1 MLTRLGHILV
11 RIFWFCVLYGVLP
24 LARLI
29 YYIWSH
35 RQHIIN
41 TAHRGITTAATLM
54 APRRK
59 QNGAEQ
65 DAANLVAILESDI
78 RAVEREIKMA
88 RRRLE
93 KTITDIRLQVVG
105 YKSELGPELLRSNL
119 YELMQRENRLL
130 FVNRLDH
137 YLDMI
142 NKSRHVGFRNEVD
155 KYSFAEQSVNQQS
168 AISVENSA
176 SINSTPPLSVQNDST
191 GSSAKTT
198 DSEAATN
205 NDEIRDEITL
215 ANEDVDAKENVKS
228 FDQKKDAKMVNSE
241 CEIEEIMKGSSESC
255 LDGILNVETDDA
267 NDERKNTLSEKL
279 TDVRLEKANNSSHNV
294 QTKSDKFDNQMRKEN
309 IPNVITIPIPEGNQT
324 IKSPNFLFQA
334 CIEQS
339 VNAMGSLSFNENTT
353 KSMGKLTKWQEN
365 YDNYNQGKLL
375 ASANENCNELTRA
388 FCRRNN
394 SGPLGNVFNDKVNV
408 NKGFND
414 QMNVNKGL
422 NDQMNVNKGLNDQN
436 SKHIEDNLVDNIL
449 KHTNE
454 AKTMNVDQRV
464 ENMLCLVDNKE
475 NRKTAINNG
484 NSQALKT
491 PLQGRTTHG
500 GLSATKKP
508 TTQGKTSGQSRNYL
522 VKSKFNTSIAR
533 NQTGS
538 SSKGILRPSKLGAP
552 VENMTKGLSTTVNS
566 VNLTKSAHGVHKI
579 YQKSNEHFL
588 AGMTTNRV
596 CTPRKQ
602 EQSRPHSEQRS
613 DSRSRIPKFVY
624 SSPVPKSSRTPAN
637 RNVDWA
643 ARSLSCPKQTLTQNK
658 RLDWGSS
665 HIYKPGKKR
674 SSAEN
679 ASAAKG
685 GQTKAGTC
693 QKITTPCTVPQR
705 QNLPKNTGENTKFI
719 NNQESVPN
727 SVKSV
732 GETKEFFEN
741 AAISPLSSPPDNIIC
756 EHTSPVTDS
765 SAPRESVSVSV
776 HGSPD
781 EIVTPPDVTNCPDVL
796 IHLNTTSASMHAD
809 KSCLFEKGNETDP
822 KATIDKA
829 NHFHRPSKP
838 VTVPEDLY
846 ILRQD
851 IPNSNR
857 GKPINF
863 IKRNKER
870 LKKMAPKNRR
880 KKSKNRGA
888 DGIQMFRNSIV
899 IDSRYLMIVNR
910 ILEENRACTCRRENG
925 VFKNKPPCLANKDR
939 LNKASQPAP
948 VSDTNIYVK
957 FSNFQQ
963 LHTALSRETP
973 TLSANELEDTPKSNG
988 ERKSNTSQK
997 PNKLNV
1003 GRDISEEY
1011 RARKDRSVKDDR
1023 TSDQKALRCHEPHES
1038 WSNPKYDTSNNV
1050 QPSDQSNQSENTHQ
1064 SCFKDISCSKNAF
1077 DIQSNQLSHSQHSS
1091 CSNDLGR
1098 SNAFKVQSNESK
1110 SPSKASRDSVE
1121 IVQPEPARSARSQCS
1136 SQGGVSQGSV
1146 TGSSLLSCF
1155 KTDSSWI
1162 ARYRNE
1168 RYPSLDCLTDS
1179 RANSSV
1185 KSTDNQRRDPVKFG
1199 TDNEMKGS
1207 VKSGMDDNESQGPGK
1222 STFSVQPM
1230 PVDRANHGIEV
1241 VNDFMRPTNDIV
1253 DSGRQNTKVNNA
1265 TGRSLEAI
1273 EPNKTIDIDE
1283 KSVEHQEKSSQCMM
1297 RPTTS
1302 PSFLSYVRNQAFPG
1316 TESSGTNIISNGEK
1330 LMEGEKM
1337 ENTSYDIDSV
1347 EAELNDLSMNKES
1360 MVDTRT
1366 GERDQQEANITGDVK
1381 LQVPENDT
1389 NANDLHTK
1397 PDNLKDLHA
1406 KPDVGYTQGNST
1418 VELDSRSIET
1428 HSFRTPNTQYHENSS
1443 DIIKSHKTI
1452 NKFVVSSIEKSD
1464 EIYVDT
1470 PEEAKTKKKHDTN
1483 REGEQSTRNK
1493 SNTNAKNGSQQ
1504 NFTKRNNKRD
1514 QDQYNKSIRN
1524 QSSHTDTSVEVISH
1538 IRAIK
1543 EEMEDLSFLPIGSH
1557 DGRGNSVTTPAMRTI
1572 EPRSPNN
1579 TETKKMG
1586 QPLLQVI
1593 KLEPNIVERSP
1604 ILLTDY
1610 SQSPSN
1616 TNEFSSIEYLETKE
1630 TMANV
1635 PNIGSDRP
1643 ITLVPIENLLSSQYK
1658 FTQTQPASEGNSP
1671 IDLTTGMRTKME
1683 FQPSG
1688 LGSVFSATYS
1698 EFEPSL
1704 DQAFSSTRHEIS
1716 TQTGTSYTPKYP
1728 RKTLSFRDTPV
1739 GKTPKETPKIRK
1751 NPPKET
1757 PKFRK
1762 TPAKETLGVRKTP
1775 GKDISRTTWRSQAKE
1790 TPGRETPAKIPV
1802 KTPKTAKNM
1811 KPSTSRLLLKSPK
1824 LRVQS
1829 PGRMSS
1835 RAFLASST
1843 PIHPTISARRCVK
1856 EEPL

>member
-1 MLTRLGHILV
+1 
-11 RIFWFCVLYGVLP
+11 
-24 LARLI
+24 
-29 YYIWSH
+29 
-35 RQHIIN
+35 
-41 TAHRGITTAATLM
+41 
-54 APRRK
+54 
-59 QNGAEQ
+59 
-65 DAANLVAILESDI
+65 
-78 RAVEREIKMA
+78 
-88 RRRLE
+88 
-93 KTITDIRLQVVG
+93 
-105 YKSELGPELLRSNL
+105 
-119 YELMQRENRLL
+119 
-130 FVNRLDH
+130 
-137 YLDMI
+137 
-142 NKSRHVGFRNEVD
+142 
-155 KYSFAEQSVNQQS
+155 
-168 AISVENSA
+168 
-176 SINSTPPLSVQNDST
+176 
-191 GSSAKTT
+191 
-198 DSEAATN
+198 
-205 NDEIRDEITL
+205 
-215 ANEDVDAKENVKS
+215 
-228 FDQKKDAKMVNSE
+228 
-241 CEIEEIMKGSSESC
+241 
-255 LDGILNVETDDA
+255 
-267 NDERKNTLSEKL
+267 
-279 TDVRLEKANNSSHNV
+279 
-294 QTKSDKFDNQMRKEN
+294 
-309 IPNVITIPIPEGNQT
+309 
-324 IKSPNFLFQA
+324 
-334 CIEQS
+334 
-339 VNAMGSLSFNENTT
+339 
-353 KSMGKLTKWQEN
+353 
-365 YDNYNQGKLL
+365 
-375 ASANENCNELTRA
+375 
-388 FCRRNN
+388 
-394 SGPLGNVFNDKVNV
+394 
-408 NKGFND
+408 
-414 QMNVNKGL
+414 
-422 NDQMNVNKGLNDQN
+422 MNVNKGLNDQN

-522 VKSKFNTSIAR
+522 VKSKFNTSTAR

-602 EQSRPHSEQRS
+602 EQSRPLSEQRS
-613 DSRSRIPKFVY
+613 DSRSRIPKYVY

-665 HIYKPGKKR
+665 HIYKPGKK
-674 SSAEN
+674 SSSPEN

-693 QKITTPCTVPQR
+693 QKITTPCAVPQR
-705 QNLPKNTGENTKFI
+705 QNLPKNTGENTKFINNQESVPNSVKSVGETKEFFENAAISPLYQKITTPCAVPQRQNLPKNTGENTKFINNQESVPNSNTKFI

-973 TLSANELEDTPKSNG
+973 TLSANELENTPKSNG

-997 PNKLNV
+997 PNKLDV

-1050 QPSDQSNQSENTHQ
+1050 LKPSDQSNQSENTHQ

-1077 DIQSNQLSHSQHSS
+1077 NIQSNQLSHSQHSS
-1091 CSNDLGR
+1091 CFNDLGR
-1098 SNAFKVQSNESK
+1098 SNAFNVQSNESK

-1121 IVQPEPARSARSQCS
+1121 IVQPEPARSARIKVALKILVAPRTRLIFNQIS
-1136 SQGGVSQGSV
+1136 
-1146 TGSSLLSCF
+1146 
-1155 KTDSSWI
+1155 
-1162 ARYRNE
+1162 
-1168 RYPSLDCLTDS
+1168 YP
-1179 RANSSV
+1179 
-1185 KSTDNQRRDPVKFG
+1185 
-1199 TDNEMKGS
+1199 
-1207 VKSGMDDNESQGPGK
+1207 
-1222 STFSVQPM
+1222 
-1230 PVDRANHGIEV
+1230 
-1241 VNDFMRPTNDIV
+1241 
-1253 DSGRQNTKVNNA
+1253 
-1265 TGRSLEAI
+1265 
-1273 EPNKTIDIDE
+1273 
-1283 KSVEHQEKSSQCMM
+1283 
-1297 RPTTS
+1297 
-1302 PSFLSYVRNQAFPG
+1302 
-1316 TESSGTNIISNGEK
+1316 
-1330 LMEGEKM
+1330 
-1337 ENTSYDIDSV
+1337 
-1347 EAELNDLSMNKES
+1347 
-1360 MVDTRT
+1360 
-1366 GERDQQEANITGDVK
+1366 
-1381 LQVPENDT
+1381 
-1389 NANDLHTK
+1389 
-1397 PDNLKDLHA
+1397 
-1406 KPDVGYTQGNST
+1406 T
-1418 VELDSRSIET
+1418 V
-1428 HSFRTPNTQYHENSS
+1428 NTQ
-1443 DIIKSHKTI
+1443 
-1452 NKFVVSSIEKSD
+1452 V
-1464 EIYVDT
+1464 
-1470 PEEAKTKKKHDTN
+1470 A
-1483 REGEQSTRNK
+1483 
-1493 SNTNAKNGSQQ
+1493 
-1504 NFTKRNNKRD
+1504 
-1514 QDQYNKSIRN
+1514 
-1524 QSSHTDTSVEVISH
+1524 
-1538 IRAIK
+1538 
-1543 EEMEDLSFLPIGSH
+1543 
-1557 DGRGNSVTTPAMRTI
+1557 
-1572 EPRSPNN
+1572 
-1579 TETKKMG
+1579 
-1586 QPLLQVI
+1586 
-1593 KLEPNIVERSP
+1593 
-1604 ILLTDY
+1604 
-1610 SQSPSN
+1610 
-1616 TNEFSSIEYLETKE
+1616 
-1630 TMANV
+1630 
-1635 PNIGSDRP
+1635 
-1643 ITLVPIENLLSSQYK
+1643 
-1658 FTQTQPASEGNSP
+1658 
-1671 IDLTTGMRTKME
+1671 
-1683 FQPSG
+1683 
-1688 LGSVFSATYS
+1688 
-1698 EFEPSL
+1698 
-1704 DQAFSSTRHEIS
+1704 
-1716 TQTGTSYTPKYP
+1716 
-1728 RKTLSFRDTPV
+1728 
-1739 GKTPKETPKIRK
+1739 
-1751 NPPKET
+1751 
-1757 PKFRK
+1757 
-1762 TPAKETLGVRKTP
+1762 
-1775 GKDISRTTWRSQAKE
+1775 
-1790 TPGRETPAKIPV
+1790 
-1802 KTPKTAKNM
+1802 
-1811 KPSTSRLLLKSPK
+1811 
-1824 LRVQS
+1824 
-1829 PGRMSS
+1829 
-1835 RAFLASST
+1835 
-1843 PIHPTISARRCVK
+1843 PTILK
-1856 EEPL
+1856 ERV